1 MSRSFF
7 LLLAFVFAALLP
19 VGAQAQAQ
27 RIDDSGTQVLGG
39 IVRLKW
45 QQAAPQPGQPNLLVG
60 QITVLVRLDT
70 SPWNGRRGRIYHQ
83 LSRQGNPVTVSW
95 TTRGPLLPGEVRD
108 GERTLVY
115 TGLVSTDLLED
126 TFLLTITAN
135 ADQLSRLDQL
145 EFSFEFEPEGS

>member
-1 MSRSFF
+1 
-7 LLLAFVFAALLP
+7 
-19 VGAQAQAQ
+19 
-27 RIDDSGTQVLGG
+27 
-39 IVRLKW
+39 
-45 QQAAPQPGQPNLLVG
+45 
-60 QITVLVRLDT
+60 VRLDT